1 MVEWKKD
8 DHLTLERDPHYY
20 VRGLPRVERLVY
32 RAIADENART
42 TALQTGE
49 VDIELDVPP
58 RDVAELRRDPAL
70 SVESVPGT
78 FWEYIGLNT
87 RRPPFDDARV
97 RQAIAWAVDRNLLDR
112 LVKLGRATVLDGGN
126 IPPSHWAYAGLHVY
140 PHRDLARARR
150 LLRQAGHAGGFSTT
164 LKVGSSFPYQV
175 NAAQVIKQQLR
186 DVGIRVHIVMQE
198 SGLFFDSLGRHD
210 FDMDVVGWVGFVDPD
225 EWTYNLFH
233 SGGKYNQQG
242 YSNPALDK
250 LLELGRKL
258 GDRQRRKQIYTKI
271 QRIVAADA
279 PMVFLYDNSQ
289 ISATRR
295 RVKGFFVHPTAST
308 IFLRDVSLGSAR

>member
-1 MVEWKKD
+1 
-8 DHLTLERDPHYY
+8 
-20 VRGLPRVERLVY
+20 
-32 RAIADENART
+32 
-42 TALQTGE
+42 
-49 VDIELDVPP
+49 
-58 RDVAELRRDPAL
+58 
-70 SVESVPGT
+70 
-78 FWEYIGLNT
+78 
-87 RRPPFDDARV
+87 
-97 RQAIAWAVDRNLLDR
+97 
-112 LVKLGRATVLDGGN
+112 
-126 IPPSHWAYAGLHVY
+126 
-140 PHRDLARARR
+140 
-150 LLRQAGHAGGFSTT
+150 
-164 LKVGSSFPYQV
+164 
-175 NAAQVIKQQLR
+175 
-186 DVGIRVHIVMQE
+186 
-198 SGLFFDSLGRHD
+198 
-210 FDMDVVGWVGFVDPD
+210 VDPD